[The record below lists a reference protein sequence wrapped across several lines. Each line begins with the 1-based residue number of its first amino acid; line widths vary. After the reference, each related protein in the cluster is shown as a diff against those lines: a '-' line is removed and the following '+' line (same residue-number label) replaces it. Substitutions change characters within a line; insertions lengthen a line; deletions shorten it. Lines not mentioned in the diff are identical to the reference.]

1 MKLEK
6 NIGLVVI
13 DYLQLVQ
20 ASNKKGGSREQ
31 EISEISRSLKILAK
45 EINVPVI
52 ALSQLSRAPEQ
63 RPDHRPMLSDLRE
76 SGAIEQDADIV
87 MFLYRDDY
95 YNEES
100 EKKNIAEAANEV
112 SGGEGVKFSKHA
124 DMRLKQ
130 RDITLTDE
138 QLSRLN
144 EGTQKAGLKGIR
156 ESLVIMDDLAFI
168 VNTKSKTVVTAMDQN
183 NS

>member
-1 MKLEK
+1 MNSIITGGYSSIEQAAGKL
-6 NIGLVVI
+6 
-13 DYLQLVQ
+13 
-20 ASNKKGGSREQ
+20 SNKKDTSQASGSSG
-31 EISEISRSLKILAK
+31 ISFQDILK
-45 EINVPVI
+45 
-52 ALSQLSRAPEQ
+52 Q
-63 RPDHRPMLSDLRE
+63 
-76 SGAIEQDADIV
+76 
-87 MFLYRDDY
+87 
-95 YNEES
+95 
-100 EKKNIAEAANEV
+100 KKNIAEAANEV

-168 VNTKSKTVVTAMDQN
+168 VNTKSKTVALISLNDRWEIVPVILVFMDIMEEILL
-183 NS
+183 

>member
-1 MKLEK
+1 MNSIITGGYSSIE
-6 NIGLVVI
+6 
-13 DYLQLVQ
+13 Q
-20 ASNKKGGSREQ
+20 AAGRLSNKKDTSQAAGSSG
-31 EISEISRSLKILAK
+31 ISFQDNLK
-45 EINVPVI
+45 
-52 ALSQLSRAPEQ
+52 Q
-63 RPDHRPMLSDLRE
+63 
-76 SGAIEQDADIV
+76 
-87 MFLYRDDY
+87 
-95 YNEES
+95 
-100 EKKNIAEAANEV
+100 KKNIA
-112 SGGEGVKFSKHA
+112 EGVKFSKHA

-183 NS
+183 NSEDNIFTNIDGAVII

>member
-1 MKLEK
+1 MNSIITGGYSSIEQAAGKL
-6 NIGLVVI
+6 
-13 DYLQLVQ
+13 
-20 ASNKKGGSREQ
+20 SNKKDTSQAAGSSG
-31 EISEISRSLKILAK
+31 ISFQDILK
-45 EINVPVI
+45 
-52 ALSQLSRAPEQ
+52 Q
-63 RPDHRPMLSDLRE
+63 
-76 SGAIEQDADIV
+76 
-87 MFLYRDDY
+87 
-95 YNEES
+95 
-100 EKKNIAEAANEV
+100 KKNIAEAANVV

-183 NS
+183 NSEDNIFTNIDGAVII